1 MKGKLIVIEGG
12 DGSGKATQADL
23 LYRRLNREGKPVYK
37 VTFPDYDSPSSMLV
51 KMYLQGQFGKQADSV
66 NPYAAS
72 TFYAVDRFA
81 SYQMKWKTL
90 LAQGYIIIA
99 DRYTTSN
106 MLYQMIKISAPAA
119 RQAYLD
125 WLWDFEFIKMGL
137 PIPDIV
143 ILLDVPLAVTETLM
157 AARQGKTG
165 GETGD
170 IHEKNR
176 AFLQQCHAAYE
187 ELAHRYGWR
196 RVACT
201 TQGKMRS
208 PQSIQ
213 EEVYTVVATA
223 LFDNREGHSI

>member
-119 RQAYLD
+119 RQTYLD

-143 ILLDVPLAVTETLM
+143 ILD
-157 AARQGKTG
+157 RK
-165 GETGD
+165 
-170 IHEKNR
+170 
-176 AFLQQCHAAYE
+176 
-187 ELAHRYGWR
+187 
-196 RVACT
+196 
-201 TQGKMRS
+201 S
-208 PQSIQ
+208 
-213 EEVYTVVATA
+213 VV
-223 LFDNREGHSI
+223 